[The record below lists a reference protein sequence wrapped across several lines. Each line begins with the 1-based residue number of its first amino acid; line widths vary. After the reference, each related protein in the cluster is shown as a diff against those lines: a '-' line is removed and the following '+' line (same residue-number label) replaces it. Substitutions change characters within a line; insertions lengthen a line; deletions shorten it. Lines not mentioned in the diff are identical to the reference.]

1 MAGKKSR
8 KTSKPGTMSYQKAI
22 VNDLPAELIN
32 EIVSYNGDDMA
43 SLHASSCISKAWRAI
58 SLPYLF
64 SFALFL
70 SREDFARWHTI
81 HTSCPHFL
89 DFVRI
94 VKYEPSAH
102 AQNEELS
109 RVAKDILPSLPDIAH
124 FSVLANAIPNPP
136 NYSPH
141 PPDINISC
149 MPRARKLLWDT
160 LLSYGVSVTPETR
173 RFISSFPTIQDLH
186 FSGLFSSISDGI
198 EFLSLFNNLQK
209 LELED
214 IAFEH
219 GVLPPAFQYSGDMSA
234 LRDFSIKDCRMPA
247 DWIVDKVFAVSPPK
261 NLRRIICESDD
272 FSFSPKAFA
281 RLLDLAADSLEKL
294 AFTPPIS
301 ATAEPDWLRLPPFTT
316 QSFERLH
323 SLTFVTIQLGSEPFD
338 PAFTLQWCM
347 TALETIPLAPKLRRL
362 VMHTLAD
369 QPDEV
374 EEITKGGFFDWD
386 HLAETVSRLYPELKE
401 FVLRVSMEYTF
412 EEETKIALEQRLKK
426 LLGMGEKL
434 VIDWYDENAT
444 NDDPASDWESDYY

>member
-1 MAGKKSR
+1 MVGKKFR
-8 KTSKPGTMSYQKAI
+8 KISKSGTISPQKAI
-22 VNDLPAELIN
+22 VNDLPAELIDK
-32 EIVSYNGDDMA
+32 IVSYNGGDMA
-43 SLHASSCISKAWRAI
+43 SLRASSCISKAWRAA

-64 SFALFL
+64 SFALFS
-70 SREDFARWHTI
+70 SREDFARWRTI
-81 HTSCPHFL
+81 HASCPYFL

-94 VKYEPSAH
+94 VKYEPGART
-102 AQNEELS
+102 QDEELS
-109 RVAKDILPSLPDIAH
+109 RVAKSLSDIAH
-124 FSVLANAIPNPP
+124 YGALVNAITNPP

-141 PPDINISC
+141 PPGINISC

-173 RFISSFPTIQDLH
+173 QFISSFPAIQDLH

-198 EFLSLFNNLQK
+198 EFLSLFKNLQK
-209 LELED
+209 LELD
-214 IAFEH
+214 DLAFER
-219 GVLPPAFQYSGDMSA
+219 GILPPPFQYSGDMSA

-261 NLRRIICESDD
+261 NLRRITCESGE

-294 AFTPPIS
+294 AFTPSIS
-301 ATAEPDWLRLPPFTT
+301 AIAEPDWLRLPPFAR
-316 QSFERLH
+316 QSFENLH

-338 PAFTLQWCM
+338 PAFTLQWCT
-347 TALETIPLAPKLRRL
+347 TALEIIPLAPKLQRL

-369 QPDEV
+369 EPDQV
-374 EEITKGGFFDWD
+374 EEITRGGFFDWD

-401 FVLRVSMEYTF
+401 FVFRVSMEYNF
-412 EEETKIALEQRLKK
+412 GEEIKIALEKRLRKL

-444 NDDPASDWESDYY
+444 NDDSASDSESDLY